1 MLAGRPR
8 ALNLRLRL
16 HAHMVAMEPVT
27 QHSSRCLSL
36 LQSLALGSLTGDASD
51 SGFPVHSLLQGH
63 NRHHDHQ
70 TQPAVSCRE
79 RSVLA
84 WRSMTALPPLRL
96 LSIQECNQQGAG
108 FLCPRK
114 KLRQ

>member
-36 LQSLALGSLTGDASD
+36 LQSLALGSLTG
-51 SGFPVHSLLQGH
+51 G
-63 NRHHDHQ
+63 
-70 TQPAVSCRE
+70 CE
-79 RSVLA
+79 
-84 WRSMTALPPLRL
+84 
-96 LSIQECNQQGAG
+96 
-108 FLCPRK
+108 
-114 KLRQ
+114 